1 MNRRSFLSAGAAAA
15 TLALNPD
22 RLFAATAQGDWT
34 LGFADLEADVAP
46 RDLTLIQGRPP
57 AGLSGSLFCN
67 GPARFRRPGG
77 SAAHWFDGDGLVRR
91 FRIRDGRAS
100 LAARFVDTPRRR
112 TDTAADAVVTGG
124 FGTPHSPNVAIASA
138 DDVNCAHISVQF
150 AGDELWALWESG
162 SPFAIDPETLE
173 TRGLKTLRPDLAG
186 MPYLAHP
193 RYEPDGTV
201 WNLGLAGSRAII
213 WRLAPDGEVEAA
225 EVVDL
230 PMASYVHDFTA
241 TERHLVIVLQ
251 PWVQVRQSVPLTSA
265 FTWKPELGTR
275 ILVLDKADLSRRRTY
290 EADPFFVFHM
300 SDAWEESDGTVR
312 FVLCALPDAGFAV
325 QGGGDL
331 LAGRRP
337 SQSLR
342 PELRRISLGP
352 DGACRMER
360 TGLVAEFPRTDP
372 RYAGRPR
379 TRTLFAGTGRR
390 DNPLFQSLGIHDG
403 KRGRTDSFDFG
414 SRHLVEEAVFAP
426 RPDGKAEMDG
436 WVLGVSVNL
445 DARASELHVF
455 DARRISDGP
464 VCTWRADLAL
474 PISLHGQFRPG

>member
-1 MNRRSFLSAGAAAA
+1 MNRRSFLTAGGAAA
-15 TLALNPD
+15 TLVLNPD
-22 RLFAATAQGDWT
+22 SLFAAAAQGDWT
-34 LGFADLEADVAP
+34 LGFADIEADVAP

-57 AGLSGSLFCN
+57 EGLSGSLFRN

-112 TDTAADAVVTGG
+112 TDTAANAVVTGG
-124 FGTPHSPNVAIASA
+124 FGTPHAPGVAIASA
-138 DDVNCAHISVQF
+138 DDVNCANISVQF

-162 SPFAIDPETLE
+162 SPFVIDPETLE

-201 WNLGLAGSRAII
+201 WNLGLAGSRAIV
-213 WRLAPDGEVEAA
+213 WSLTSSGALEAA

-230 PMASYVHDFTA
+230 PLASYVHDFTA

-251 PWVQVRQSVPLTSA
+251 PWVQVRQSAPLNSGFA
-265 FTWKPELGTR
+265 WKPELGTR
-275 ILVLDKADLSRRRTY
+275 ILVLDKADLSRRRIY

-300 SDAWEESDGTVR
+300 GDAWEEPDGTVR
-312 FVLCALPDAGFAV
+312 FDLCALADAGFAI
-325 QGGGDL
+325 QGGADL
-331 LAGRRP
+331 LVGRRP
-337 SQSLR
+337 SPALR

-352 DGACRMER
+352 DGACRVER
-360 TGLVAEFPRTDP
+360 TDLVAEFPRTDP

-379 TRTLFAGTGRR
+379 TRTLFAGTGRG
-390 DNPLFQSLGIHDG
+390 DNPLFQSLGVHDG
-403 KRGRTDSFDFG
+403 KRDRTDSFDFG
-414 SRHLVEEAVFAP
+414 ARHLVEEAVFTP
-426 RPDGKAEMDG
+426 RPDGVAEMEG

-474 PISLHGQFRPG
+474 PISLHGQFRTA